1 MEENLIWV
9 IFCTLLG
16 CVLMLIF
23 SAEKNTS
30 KSKNTYIKKCKCD
43 DWLFDGEN
51 GSKSGVFFKCKDC
64 GKTKYIPYK
73 ELMGMPEE
81 DYKFWTTRIP
91 TEEERYR
98 EYYYQHK
105 SISK

>member
-23 SAEKNTS
+23 SAEINTNRGR
-30 KSKNTYIKKCKCD
+30 KSYINKCKCD

-51 GSKSGVFFKCKDC
+51 GSKSGVFFKCKHC

-81 DYKFWTTRIP
+81 EYKFWTTRIP

-98 EYYYQHK
+98 ECYYQHK
-105 SISK
+105 SINK

>member
-1 MEENLIWV
+1 MENNLLGV
-9 IFCTLLG
+9 IVALLLG
-16 CVLMLIF
+16 CIIMLIA

-30 KSKNTYIKKCKCD
+30 RSRKSYPNRCKCE

-51 GSKSGVFFKCKDC
+51 GSKSGVFFKCKHC
-64 GKTKYIPYK
+64 GRTKYIPYK
-73 ELMGMPEE
+73 ELMGMSEE
-81 DYKFWTTRIP
+81 DYKFWTSRIP

-105 SISK
+105 SMEK